1 MLTNAEIARLT
12 QTSRH
17 TVASWKRGIL
27 VGTPGYE
34 RPVRLPARAGVTS
47 LLTFLS
53 DARDHS
59 SLAHLHDHPLMHA
72 ARRYTAE
79 KAAKKRADT
88 WYRRS
93 A

>member
-17 TVASWKRGIL
+17 TVASWKHGIL
-27 VGTPGYE
+27 VGPYE
-34 RPVRLPARAGVTS
+34 CPVRLPARAGVTS

-53 DARDHS
+53 DAREHS